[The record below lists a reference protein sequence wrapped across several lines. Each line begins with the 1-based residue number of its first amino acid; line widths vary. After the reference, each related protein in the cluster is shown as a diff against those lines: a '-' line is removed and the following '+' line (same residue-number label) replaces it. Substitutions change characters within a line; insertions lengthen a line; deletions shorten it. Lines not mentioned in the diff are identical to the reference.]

1 MGWAKGVPE
10 KDFEESNPLKK
21 RKTEI
26 SASRTRTRQP
36 RSLIKETKPR
46 ERNSEK

>member
-1 MGWAKGVPE
+1 MGWGKGVPE
-10 KDFEESNPLKK
+10 KDFEESKPLKK

-26 SASRTRTRQP
+26 SASRTRQQ